1 MVTTN
6 INQTHPGKLA
16 LTILS
21 AGVCLMLSGC
31 FFASYTSDSG
41 AMPGAAVPSETSST
55 TTTTSAGAPA
65 TVQRQRSTTTTTT
78 VGLP

>member
-1 MVTTN
+1 MVTTR
-6 INQTHPGKLA
+6 INQTHLGKLA
-16 LTILS
+16 LTIVG

-41 AMPGAAVPSETSST
+41 TVPDLSAPPETSSMT
-55 TTTTSAGAPA
+55 TTTTAAAPA
-65 TVQRQRSTTTTTT
+65 TVQRERSTTTTTT